1 MKTAIIKLHSGG
13 NRMIELEQLIHLIA
27 FYECKTLVGAAKQLH
42 ISQPVLT
49 RSMQRLE
56 EELEVS
62 LFIRSKNKLTLNE
75 TGLMAVDLAKRIV
88 SDADDMK
95 KQIKDFDRKQ
105 HTFAMG
111 SCAPAPILEMNK
123 RVSQIYSQKTFSSEM
138 KDMDVLI
145 RGLKDKT
152 YSIIIMPIPSDDD
165 MMGSVPFMEEE
176 IFFSLPLD
184 HPFAGRKSLSMKEM
198 DGQRMLLM
206 SNIGFWHDI
215 HKRKMPHTKFL
226 VQKDRSEFF
235 DLMELSSLPSFTST
249 YTLSHEKVPENRKII
264 PISDKEA
271 KATFYCWYLKENKK
285 NLVLLLDKL
294 KAI

>member
-1 MKTAIIKLHSGG
+1 MKTAIIKLNSGG
-13 NRMIELEQLIHLIA
+13 NSMIELEQLRHLIA
-27 FYECKTLVGAAKQLH
+27 FYEYKTLVGAARQLH

-75 TGLMAVDLAKRIV
+75 TGLMAVDVAKRIV

-123 RVSQIYSQKTFSSEM
+123 RVSQIYSQKTFSSEI

-152 YSIIIMPIPSDDD
+152 YSIIIMPIPSNDE

-184 HPFAGRKSLSMKEM
+184 HPLANRKSLSMKEM

-264 PISDKEA
+264 PINDKEA